1 MIIAYRPL
9 NLFANPTSQFQIR
22 GFAAQHEQEKEAVK
36 LPDLH
41 SIRDLEAL
49 GYENLAQ
56 TKENG
61 LNYEKIIGAN
71 IEESAALVNQ
81 PHTFKSF
88 EEQIN
93 AQF

>member
-1 MIIAYRPL
+1 M
-9 NLFANPTSQFQIR
+9 R

-36 LPDLH
+36 LPELH

-49 GYENLAQ
+49 GYQNLAQ

-61 LNYEKIIGAN
+61 LNYDKIIGEN
-71 IEESAALVNQ
+71 IEETAALAGH
-81 PHTFKSF
+81 PHTFTSF